1 MARRQ
6 RDYRAEQA
14 RRIRNGLAKGLT
26 RSQARGHAKAGETP
40 ASKIGNETKRVKP
53 DPTLEGALLSMR
65 NGTSLTTAAKEA
77 HVSRE
82 RLASYIRTYAGA
94 FRKGNLWDFD
104 DSRRR
109 RILFLESSKTRYQVG
124 NVRGYHTAKLA
135 GQHYDD
141 ARQLLKNPDQLALF
155 QEKWAGKSLTDVRG
169 NVHALS
175 TDYNEI
181 SRMLSS
187 DEPDW
192 SRIYKIYMQ

>member
-1 MARRQ
+1 MVRRQ
-6 RDYRAEQA
+6 RDYRAEQE

-40 ASKIGNETKRVKP
+40 ASKIGKESKRVKP

-65 NGTSLTTAAKEA
+65 DGKSLTAAAKEA

-94 FRKGNLWDFD
+94 SRTGKGWEFSDT
-104 DSRRR
+104 RRR
-109 RILFLESSKTRYQVG
+109 RVPILQAGDTRYQVTKI
-124 NVRGYHTAKLA
+124 RGYEGARLA

-141 ARQLLKNPDQLALF
+141 ARQLVENPDQFQLF
-155 QEKWAGKSLTDVRG
+155 HEKWDGKGLTDIHG
-169 NVHALS
+169 HLHPFS
-175 TDYNEI
+175 TNYNEI
-181 SRMLSS
+181 SRMLST

-192 SRIYKIYMQ
+192 SRIYKIYMS

>member
-1 MARRQ
+1 MAKRQ

-26 RSQARGHAKAGETP
+26 RTQARGHAKAGETP
-40 ASKIGNETKRVKP
+40 ASKIGKETKRVKP
-53 DPTLEGALLSMR
+53 DGMLEGALLAMR
-65 NGTSLTTAAKEA
+65 GGKSLTIAAKEA
-77 HVSRE
+77 RVSRE

-94 FRKGNLWDFD
+94 VREGKSWNFD
-104 DSRRR
+104 DRRSRRVP
-109 RILFLESSKTRYQVG
+109 ILEANQTRYQV
-124 NVRGYHTAKLA
+124 NRVRGLEAARLA

-141 ARQLLKNPDQLALF
+141 ARRLIEHPDQLFAFRDRWEGTALI
-155 QEKWAGKSLTDVRG
+155 DVNG
-169 NVHALS
+169 NAHLLS

-181 SRMLSS
+181 SRMLSA